1 VSDSIPASSGGSS
14 SATKAADASFEA
26 FEIRPSRLGAP
37 AATAA
42 GGGDDLLVGGELR
55 RRRAGLPSSV
65 LRALFHL
72 SLLFVPWFVLRMLAR
87 FFVGFR
93 RRGTLRL
100 APDGLVLR
108 RESSILGRRMREEET
123 SYPLAAVLAVGRVKR
138 YRWLHLLLGLL
149 CLVVGGSVGI
159 VAIHDGVAG
168 GYAPL
173 ALAGFGLLGLGVVID
188 LALNVLVPAARRQS
202 IVELRVPREDLW
214 LSGVEDDLAESFVRA
229 VRARAAEAQS
239 FRRSSNP

>member
-1 VSDSIPASSGGSS
+1 M
-14 SATKAADASFEA
+14 TKTADESFEA
-26 FEIRPSRLGAP
+26 FEIRPSRLGAS
-37 AATAA
+37 AATVSSGAE
-42 GGGDDLLVGGELR
+42 DLLVGGELL
-55 RRRAGLPSSV
+55 RRRAGVPSTV
-65 LRALFHL
+65 LRAAFHL
-72 SLLFVPWFVLRMLAR
+72 SLLFVPWFVLRLLAR

-123 SYPLAAVLAVGRVKR
+123 SYPLAVVLAVGRVKR

-149 CLVVGGSVGI
+149 CLVVGGSIGI

-214 LSGVEDDLAESFVRA
+214 LSGVEDDLAEIFVRA
-229 VRARAAEAQS
+229 VRARAAEARS